1 MRTLPGGPANRLRR
15 CRVAL
20 RRDKP
25 ALAGRSASADRPGG
39 QEAGHHVRLVT
50 FVRLVAFAAVVSAAG
65 AIHAQTVPS
74 PERAL
79 ARDILRELMEIPTTE
94 EMGMTPRAAR
104 AMADRLLAAGF
115 PATDVHVL
123 TLTPRVGNLV
133 ARLRGAD
140 ARTRPILLMAHIDV
154 VPARRD
160 DWSLDPF
167 TLTERDGWFYGRGT
181 TDNKAGA
188 AMLVANFIR
197 LRREGWQPRRDL
209 IIALTGDE
217 ETTQASIQ
225 WLLKEH
231 RHLVDAEFALN
242 TDSGRIILRGGK
254 PSLFTVQ
261 ASEKVYADY
270 QLDVRDVGGH
280 SSLARPD
287 NPIYTLAA
295 ALQRIA
301 AHQFPLNVTEVARL
315 FFERSARV
323 ESGRMAADL
332 RAVAATPP
340 DPQAAARLSKQPF
353 YNARLRT
360 TCVAT
365 RVEAGHAN
373 NALPQTA
380 RAVINCRILPGEP
393 TGPVEAALRRLA
405 GDRVTLTVLSAPQA
419 SPSSPLS
426 AAMLARF
433 ERLAAVQWPGVPV
446 TPVMEAGA
454 TDGMYTR
461 LAGIST
467 YAPSAL
473 PEDPDDVRAHGKDE
487 RLGVEAFYDATQFWY
502 QTMKAF
508 GAQ

>member
-1 MRTLPGGPANRLRR
+1 MPLLIAVL
-15 CRVAL
+15 VA
-20 RRDKP
+20 
-25 ALAGRSASADRPGG
+25 ALAHVGSAHGLAAQG
-39 QEAGHHVRLVT
+39 QT
-50 FVRLVAFAAVVSAAG
+50 
-65 AIHAQTVPS
+65 
-74 PERAL
+74 ERVL
-79 ARDILRELMEIPTTE
+79 ARDILRELIQIPTTAE
-94 EMGMTPRAAR
+94 NGLTPKAAQ

-115 PATDVHVL
+115 PREDVSVL
-123 TLTPRVGNLV
+123 NLNPRVGNLV
-133 ARLRGAD
+133 ARLRGTDPNA
-140 ARTRPILLMAHIDV
+140 RPILLMAHIDV
-154 VPARRD
+154 VPALRS

-167 TLTERDGWFYGRGT
+167 TFTERDGWFYGRGT

-188 AMLVANFIR
+188 AMLVANFLR
-197 LRREGWQPRRDL
+197 LKREGWKGRRDL

-225 WLLKEH
+225 WLVKEH
-231 RHLVDAEFALN
+231 RRLVDAELALN
-242 TDSGRIILRGGK
+242 TDSGGIVLKDGK

-270 QLDVRDVGGH
+270 QLEITDAGGH

-301 AHQFPLNVTEVARL
+301 AHRFPVNVTDIARL
-315 FFERSARV
+315 FFERSSLV
-323 ESGRMAADL
+323 EPGQTAADM
-332 RAVAATPP
+332 RAVAARPP
-340 DPQAAARLSKQPF
+340 DPAAAERLSKQPF

-380 RAVINCRILPGEP
+380 RAVVNCRILPGEP
-393 TGPVEAALRRLA
+393 TTPVEATLRRLA
-405 GDRVTLTVLSAPQA
+405 GDRVQLTVLSAPKP
-419 SPSSPLS
+419 SPPSPIPPAL
-426 AAMLARF
+426 MARF
-433 ERLAAVQWPGVPV
+433 ERLAVMQWPGVPV

-454 TDGMYTR
+454 TDGLFTR
-461 LAGIST
+461 LAGIPT

-473 PEDPDDVRAHGKDE
+473 PADPDDVRAHGRDE
-487 RLGVEAFYDATQFWY
+487 RLAAEPFYQASEFWY
-502 QTMKAF
+502 RMMKEF

>member
-1 MRTLPGGPANRLRR
+1 MEPAVQPGPAPARR
-15 CRVAL
+15 EGC
-20 RRDKP
+20 
-25 ALAGRSASADRPGG
+25 
-39 QEAGHHVRLVT
+39 
-50 FVRLVAFAAVVSAAG
+50 SAAIVCLAVAAAG
-65 AIHAQTVPS
+65 LQAQGLPA

-79 ARDILRELMEIPTTE
+79 ARDILRELIEIPTTE
-94 EMGMTPRAAR
+94 EDGLTPKAAQ
-104 AMADRLLAAGF
+104 AMAERLLAAGL
-115 PATDVHVL
+115 PREDVRVL

-133 ARLRGAD
+133 ARLRGTDPRA
-140 ARTRPILLMAHIDV
+140 RPILLMAHIDV
-154 VPARRD
+154 VPARRS

-188 AMLVANFIR
+188 AMLVANVVR
-197 LRREGWQPRRDL
+197 LQREGWRGRRDL
-209 IIALTGDE
+209 IVALTGDE

-231 RHLVDAEFALN
+231 RALVDAELALN
-242 TDSGRIILRGGK
+242 TDSGGIVLRGGT

-270 QLDVRDVGGH
+270 ELEVTDVGGH

-301 AHQFPLNVTEVARL
+301 DHRFPVNVTGVARL

-323 ESGRMAADL
+323 ETGRTAADM

-340 DPQAAARLSKQPF
+340 DPAAAERLSRQPF

-380 RAVINCRILPGEP
+380 RAVVNCRILPGEP
-393 TGPVEAALRRLA
+393 AAPVEATLRRLA
-405 GDRVTLTVLSAPQA
+405 GDRVRVTVLSAPQA
-419 SPSSPLS
+419 SPPSLIAPEL
-426 AAMLARF
+426 LARF
-433 ERLAAVQWPGVPV
+433 ERIAAAQWPGVPV

-454 TDGMYTR
+454 TDGMFTR
-461 LAGIST
+461 LAGMPT

-473 PEDPDDVRAHGKDE
+473 PEDPDDVRAHGRDE
-487 RLGVEAFYDATQFWY
+487 RLGVEAFYQAAEFWY
-502 QTMKAF
+502 RLMQEF
-508 GAQ
+508 GTN

>member
-1 MRTLPGGPANRLRR
+1 MRTLSPRGPAQ
-15 CRVAL
+15 
-20 RRDKP
+20 
-25 ALAGRSASADRPGG
+25 AGR
-39 QEAGHHVRLVT
+39 HVRL
-50 FVRLVAFAAVVSAAG
+50 AALLCLALTSAG
-65 AIHAQTVPS
+65 VQAQNALQPD
-74 PERAL
+74 RAL
-79 ARDILRELMEIPTTE
+79 ARDIFRELVEIPTTE
-94 EMGMTPRAAR
+94 ANGATPKTAQAL
-104 AMADRLLAAGF
+104 AGRLLAAGF
-115 PATDVHVL
+115 PREDVHVL
-123 TLTPRVGNLV
+123 NLSPRVGNLV
-133 ARLRGAD
+133 ARLPGTDRQL
-140 ARTRPILLMAHIDV
+140 RPILLMAHIDV
-154 VPARRD
+154 VPARRE

-188 AMLVANFIR
+188 AMLVANFVR
-197 LRREGWQPRRDL
+197 LKREGWQPRRDL
-209 IIALTGDE
+209 VIALTGDE
-217 ETTQASIQ
+217 ETTQAAVR

-231 RHLVDAEFALN
+231 RRLVDAELALN
-242 TDSGRIILRGGK
+242 TDSGGIILRAGR

-270 QLDVRDVGGH
+270 QLEVTDVGGH

-301 AHQFPLNVTEVARL
+301 GHQFPLNVTDIARL
-315 FFERSARV
+315 FFQRSALV
-323 ESGRMAADL
+323 ESGEIAADM

-340 DPQAAARLSKQPF
+340 DPAAAARLSQQPF

-393 TGPVEAALRRLA
+393 TAPVEAALRRLA
-405 GDRVTLTVLSAPQA
+405 GDRVKLTVLNAPQA
-419 SPSSPLS
+419 SPPSPLS

-433 ERLAAVQWPGVPV
+433 ERLAAGLWPGVPV
-446 TPVMEAGA
+446 APVMEAGA
-454 TDGMYTR
+454 TDGMFTR
-461 LAGIST
+461 LAGIPT
-467 YAPSAL
+467 FAPSAL

-487 RLGVEAFYDATQFWY
+487 RLGVEAFYQATEFWY
-502 QTMKAF
+502 RMMKSF
-508 GAQ
+508 GAD